1 MAVSKVGTIVGG
13 LSGIASGVAQ
23 NFGSGTRKGGDSWF
37 NVEKFKSELN
47 TGYGLFK
54 PTLFYV
60 TFGVPKFTL
69 DMVQDETQRQ
79 VREQHDKYG
88 SDPTNAVERLS
99 FLCSS
104 ASLPGVQIIT
114 SDYRRQN
121 MGTFDRRPFGV
132 QVTDIPLTFMLDG
145 RGFVLKYFNQWANA
159 IVNADLRMG
168 ERGESVV
175 QGQGLYE
182 IGYRD
187 SYIADITIT
196 TLTGAAEPGSN
207 EEKIPVEM
215 ITYKLHE
222 AFPIQIGDVSVAWNA
237 ENQFSTLPVQFTFRS
252 YSIDQLATGRVTS
265 SRDFSMAEWLGLLG
279 TSFNIGSQIF
289 KDGLPNT
296 IGDAVNLFG
305 TGYGFYKYGR
315 NQIKRL

>member
-1 MAVSKVGTIVGG
+1 MAITKVGTLVGG
-13 LSGIASGVAQ
+13 LSGLASGIAQ
-23 NFGSGTRKGGDSWF
+23 NFGLGTRKGGDSFF
-37 NVEKFKSELN
+37 NVEQFKSQISE
-47 TGYGLFK
+47 GYGLFK

-60 TFGVPKFTL
+60 TIGVPKFTL
-69 DMVQDETQRQ
+69 DIVEDDTQRE
-79 VREQHDKYG
+79 VRKQNDPYG
-88 SDPTNAVERLS
+88 SEKPAERLR

-114 SDYRRQN
+114 SDHRRQN

-159 IVNADLRMG
+159 IVNADLRNG
-168 ERGESVV
+168 ERGEGVV
-175 QGQGLYE
+175 KGQGLYE

-187 SYIADITIT
+187 SYVTDITIT
-196 TLTGAAEPGSN
+196 TLTGTSDTDKVDSGKEA
-207 EEKIPVEM
+207 PVE
-215 ITYKLHE
+215 IVTYTLRE

-237 ENQFSTLPVQFTFRS
+237 TDQFSTLPVQFTFRS
-252 YSIDQLATGRVTS
+252 YNIKEMPTGRTTS
-265 SRDFSMAEWLGLLG
+265 SREFSMAEWLGILG

-296 IGDAVNLFG
+296 IGGAINLFG
-305 TGYGFYKYGR
+305 TGYGLYKAGR
-315 NQIKRL
+315 NQIK